1 MKLNMKRV
9 VLGLSMAACIFA
21 LSACSKA
28 DSASEEIDA
37 GIQAQM
43 EQLPGALLEQY
54 TQLDDEQIVEI
65 KNQAD
70 LLGDTSGIIEG
81 LDSWVNIREDLGAL
95 KSVEEA
101 VEMKRIE
108 GGYMATVKAEF
119 EKRSMEFSI
128 TMDSQLSD
136 VTSVSFVPE
145 YTVAENLEKAALN
158 TLMGMGTVFLVLI
171 FISLL
176 ISCFKYINQYE
187 AKMKGAQ
194 KEKPVLAPPPAVSAP
209 VVEEEE
215 NLADDLELVAVIT
228 AAIAASTGSSPSGL
242 VVRSIKRAPAG
253 KWKKA

>member
-43 EQLPGALLEQY
+43 EQLPGILLEQY
-54 TQLDDEQIVEI
+54 TQLTDEQIGEI
-65 KNQAD
+65 KKQAE
-70 LLGDTSGIIEG
+70 LMGDTSGITEG
-81 LDSWVNIREDLGAL
+81 VDSWVNVREDLGAL
-95 KSVEEA
+95 KSVNET
-101 VEMKRIE
+101 VEMKRID
-108 GGYMATVKAEF
+108 GGYMATVEAEF
-119 EKRSMEFSI
+119 EKRNMEFSI
-128 TMDSQLSD
+128 TMDPQLTD

-145 YTVAENLEKAALN
+145 YTVAENMEKAALN
-158 TLMGMGTVFLVLI
+158 TLMGMGTVFVVLI

-176 ISCFKYINQYE
+176 ISCFKYIHQYE
-187 AKMKGAQ
+187 VKMKGTP
-194 KEKPVLAPPPAVSAP
+194 KENPVLAPAPIVSAP
-209 VVEEEE
+209 VVEEEV